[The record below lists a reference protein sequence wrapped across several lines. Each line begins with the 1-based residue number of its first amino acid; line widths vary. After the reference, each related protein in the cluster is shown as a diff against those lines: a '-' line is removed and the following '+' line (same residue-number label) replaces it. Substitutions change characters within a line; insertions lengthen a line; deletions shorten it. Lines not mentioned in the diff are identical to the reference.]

1 MARFTT
7 SVTSTAGLGAN
18 TAFAWVN
25 AASSGGF
32 KLRRITLGVMAGTG
46 APTSQQ
52 VAVGIYRTTS
62 AGTTPTAGVIN
73 KMDPNS
79 VSPLSTVA
87 TAFASAPA
95 QASSAAYQVAFNS
108 LASVD
113 LPYEFVE
120 ELVVAAGTTNGLA
133 FVNLTN
139 ALPSGHSIVLT
150 YELEE

>member
-25 AASSGGF
+25 AGSSAGF
-32 KLRRITLGVMAGTG
+32 RLRRITVGVMAGTG

-52 VAVGIYRTTS
+52 VAVAIYRTTS

-79 VSPLSTVA
+79 GSAAATVA
-87 TAFASAPA
+87 SAFSAAPA
-95 QASSAAYQVAFNS
+95 QASSATYQTAFNS
-108 LASVD
+108 LATID
-113 LPYEFVE
+113 LPWEFIE
-120 ELVVAAGTTNGLA
+120 ELVVTAGTANGLA

-139 ALPSGHSIVLT
+139 ALPSAHSIVMS
-150 YELEE
+150 YEWEE